1 MAEKFAKQFTP
12 GIRAMVGGVLFLAGL
27 IWQFASNKTLDMYAF
42 YMMSAGILCFTNVLA
57 EKMSKGTSSPIPF
70 LLLNMAVMITGFSL
84 SASTAVEGVVMY
96 GIWGICVI
104 VDWVVNAVLLN
115 DDNDSMGRRIAFGF
129 VTTLLNVILIGIV
142 FMIPVLIAAFRM

>member
-1 MAEKFAKQFTP
+1 MAEKFVKQFTP

-42 YMMSAGILCFTNVLA
+42 YMMSAGILCFTNVFA
-57 EKMSKGTSSPIPF
+57 EKMSKGTSSPVPF
-70 LLLNMAVMITGFSL
+70 ILLNMAVMITGFSL

-96 GIWGICVI
+96 GVWGICVI

-115 DDNDSMGRRIAFGF
+115 DDSMGRRIAFGF

-142 FMIPVLIAAFRM
+142 FMVPVVIAAFRM